1 MSFNYINSYN
11 LKRYKPPESKN
22 TWLKTVENPAAIT
35 QFAKL
40 EPVIILESGLTRET
54 CELSCDVI
62 FATKIVVISWT
73 TATKV
78 TKRKGFGDV
87 LTVKFT
93 FQFVGKRCEGQ
104 FWRRT

>member
-1 MSFNYINSYN
+1 M
-11 LKRYKPPESKN
+11 RH
-22 TWLKTVENPAAIT
+22 A
-35 QFAKL
+35 
-40 EPVIILESGLTRET
+40 
-54 CELSCDVI
+54 ELSRDVI

-73 TATKV
+73 TATEV

-104 FWRRT
+104 FGEEHDEFSEYISFHEDLETNGFGE